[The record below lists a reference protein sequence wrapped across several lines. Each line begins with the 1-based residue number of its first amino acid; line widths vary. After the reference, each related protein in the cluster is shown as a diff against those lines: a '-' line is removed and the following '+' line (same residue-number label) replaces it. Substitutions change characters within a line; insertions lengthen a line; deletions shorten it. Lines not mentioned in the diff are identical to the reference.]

1 MPKLLFS
8 DPVFILFPYCNETQ
22 MAVVYT
28 STAQQERAWLSL
40 ISCKSVLE
48 LGQRKEQ
55 IFSNYF
61 KLKPSFVFITARQ
74 KQYNVS

>member
-8 DPVFILFPYCNETQ
+8 GPVFILFPYCNETQ

-28 STAQQERAWLSL
+28 STAQHQHAWLHL

-55 IFSNYF
+55 IFSNCF
-61 KLKPSFVFITARQ
+61 KLKPSFIFIIARQ

>member
-8 DPVFILFPYCNETQ
+8 GPVFILFPYCNETQ
-22 MAVVYT
+22 MAAVYT
-28 STAQQERAWLSL
+28 STAQHEHASLSL
-40 ISCKSVLE
+40 ISCEWVLE

-61 KLKPSFVFITARQ
+61 KLKPSFIFIIARQ